1 MCGILSQEFNIAL
14 AMFFVHFPTG
24 IFSEAEVYTASCFR
38 MMLLG
43 SHLHRRPF
51 PATVSKPVPS
61 TPVQFTS
68 SIFEKHEVSSKSLSS
83 FPSWITQALFDLSQS
98 EQELQ
103 QLREWQTAEVDKV
116 NQCLD
121 SAMLG
126 AQKEERYLLERVEQI
141 HRDIQQHIQQIKR
154 ENSAAARVGQSLVD
168 RQLRKVVQL
177 REQIHMWGRCPN
189 GPNKSQLLRGVRE
202 LIQPW
207 EISLSLKNVHFQ
219 LCPQPSI
226 IPFGEVVV
234 QENNLSF
241 PVSVC
246 GPQGHKCAIHS
257 GELAH
262 ENHVVVSEQLHTPCN
277 GAVGGM
283 DKESSRTNT
292 GSSRIVRKIRLSTS
306 EENALGEHVKLPSPK
321 AQKLLPYKRDNSES
335 SQDEDLESPGSD
347 IRGDD
352 LFLAIHPVS
361 NRGESEDKWPVTGQ
375 NGDRKQPLSKGN
387 QKTLLPVSSSELSC
401 PPEENGP
408 KHYEG
413 SQGFQGGIL
422 HYANDNMPPKSD
434 FRGAKLSYHSYFDF
448 KEQAQ
453 LGKCPG
459 ELRQLSSPADSTD
472 SSYTFIVRSASSHCD
487 SMNREKRRS
496 ISTADLSARGL
507 PLINRKGENLK
518 RKINR
523 CLSEGPPCTNSE
535 QGHKVSETWE
545 SKDHSTPGC
554 SEVSGGISRSFSMSA
569 IEGKAMQQNRCE
581 QKNDKRSGERSN
593 IGLFMVEEERS
604 TLKVG
609 HLVKK
614 IGKQGSG
621 RTDFTLP
628 SGLHATPQGQLFV
641 VDCGN
646 VRVQITDLQRNV
658 VQQISPPACEGTSR
672 HCRNF
677 FDVAGNSKGLI
688 ALTCAAE
695 RVLLVFSRH
704 GRLLQTFGGSGSA
717 GSQQDLEAPRGV
729 TVTQQDEFLVA
740 DIRRG
745 TLTALKL
752 DPKTGAKMERTV
764 VTGFHR
770 PYLVA
775 TCLASGLMAVSER
788 GNETGRAPCIK
799 VLEPGWNTIRILGI
813 CSGMG
818 PVLSCPWGI
827 CIDADG
833 DVLVADWGKQHC
845 IVLYPAVGVGQSIV
859 SQGLSSP
866 RGLTV
871 LPDGHLVVSDSMN
884 HCIKIYRYK

>member
-1 MCGILSQEFNIAL
+1 
-14 AMFFVHFPTG
+14 
-24 IFSEAEVYTASCFR
+24 

-43 SHLHRRPF
+43 SHFHRRPF
-51 PATVSKPVPS
+51 PATVSQPVSS
-61 TPVQFTS
+61 TPVCLS
-68 SIFEKHEVSSKSLSS
+68 SSVFEKHEDSSQFLSS
-83 FPSWITQALFDLSQS
+83 FPTWITQALCDLSQS

-103 QLREWQTAEVDKV
+103 QLREWQTAEVDKI
-116 NQCLD
+116 NQGLD
-121 SAMLG
+121 SAILG
-126 AQKEERYLLERVEQI
+126 AQKEERYLLERVKQI
-141 HRDIQQHIQQIKR
+141 HRNTQQQMQQIKR
-154 ENSAAARVGQSLVD
+154 ENAAAVRVGQSLVD
-168 RQLRKVVQL
+168 RQLRKVGQL
-177 REQIHMWGRCPN
+177 REQIHMWGRCPS

-219 LCPQPSI
+219 PCQQPST

-234 QENNLSF
+234 QENNVNF
-241 PVSVC
+241 PVGVC

-257 GELAH
+257 GDLAH
-262 ENHVVVSEQLHTPCN
+262 ENHVAVSEQLHTPSN
-277 GAVGGM
+277 GTLGGM

-292 GSSRIVRKIRLSTS
+292 GTSRVVRKIRISTT
-306 EENALGEHVKLPSPK
+306 EKNALGEDVKLPSPK
-321 AQKLLPYKRDNSES
+321 PQKLLASKRDNSES
-335 SQDEDLESPGSD
+335 SQDEDLESPSSD

-352 LFLAIHPVS
+352 LFLAIHPMS
-361 NRGESEDKWPVTGQ
+361 NRGETEENCPVTGQ
-375 NGDRKQPLSKGN
+375 NGVRKHSISKDYRN
-387 QKTLLPVSSSELSC
+387 QRTLLPVSRKEPSC
-401 PPEENGP
+401 PPEENGL
-408 KHYEG
+408 KHYKG
-413 SQGFQGGIL
+413 SQGFRGGML
-422 HYANDNMPPKSD
+422 YYVNDNISPTKSD
-434 FRGAKLSYHSYFDF
+434 YKGAKSSYHSYFDLSS
-448 KEQAQ
+448 KEAAQ
-453 LGKCPG
+453 LSQCPG
-459 ELRQLSSPADSTD
+459 ELRRPSSPADSTD
-472 SSYTFIVRSASSHCD
+472 SSYTFTVRSASSRSE
-487 SMNREKRRS
+487 SMKGEKKRS
-496 ISTADLSARGL
+496 ISTADLSARGR

-518 RKINR
+518 RKMNR
-523 CLSEGPPCTNSE
+523 CLSESPPSTNSE
-535 QGHKVSETWE
+535 QRSKVSENWE
-545 SKDHSTPGC
+545 SKDHSTASC
-554 SEVSGGISRSFSMSA
+554 SEVSSRICRSLSMSA
-569 IEGKAMQQNRCE
+569 IEGKAMQQTRCE
-581 QKNDKRSGERSN
+581 QKKDKQSGQRTN
-593 IGLFMVEEERS
+593 AGLFMVEEEKS

-628 SGLHATPQGQLFV
+628 SGVHATPQGQLFV

-704 GRLLQTFGGSGSA
+704 GRLLQTFGGSGSVGA
-717 GSQQDLEAPRGV
+717 QQDLEAPRGV
-729 TVTQQDEFLVA
+729 TITQQDDFLVA

-752 DPKTGAKMERTV
+752 DPKTGAKIECTV
-764 VTGFHR
+764 VTGFCR

-775 TCLASGLMAVSER
+775 TCLTSGLIAVSER

-818 PVLSCPWGI
+818 PVLSNPWGI

-845 IVLYPAVGVGQSIV
+845 VVLYPAVGVGRSIV

-866 RGLTV
+866 RGLAV

>member
-1 MCGILSQEFNIAL
+1 
-14 AMFFVHFPTG
+14 
-24 IFSEAEVYTASCFR
+24 

-43 SHLHRRPF
+43 SHFHRRPF
-51 PATVSKPVPS
+51 PATVSQPVSS
-61 TPVQFTS
+61 TPVHLS
-68 SIFEKHEVSSKSLSS
+68 SSVFEKHEDSSQSLSS
-83 FPSWITQALFDLSQS
+83 LPTWITQALCDLSQS

-103 QLREWQTAEVDKV
+103 QLREWQITEVDKI
-116 NQCLD
+116 NQGLD
-121 SAMLG
+121 SAILG

-141 HRDIQQHIQQIKR
+141 HRDTQQRMQQIKR
-154 ENSAAARVGQSLVD
+154 ENAAAVRVGQSLVD
-168 RQLRKVVQL
+168 RQLRK
-177 REQIHMWGRCPN
+177 
-189 GPNKSQLLRGVRE
+189 
-202 LIQPW
+202 
-207 EISLSLKNVHFQ
+207 
-219 LCPQPSI
+219 
-226 IPFGEVVV
+226 
-234 QENNLSF
+234 
-241 PVSVC
+241 
-246 GPQGHKCAIHS
+246 GHKCAIHS
-257 GELAH
+257 GDLPH
-262 ENHVVVSEQLHTPCN
+262 ENHVAISEQLHTPCN

-283 DKESSRTNT
+283 NKESSRTNT
-292 GSSRIVRKIRLSTS
+292 GTSRVVRKIRISTT
-306 EENALGEHVKLPSPK
+306 EENALGEDVKLPSPK
-321 AQKLLPYKRDNSES
+321 QQNLLACKRDNSES
-335 SQDEDLESPGSD
+335 SQDEDLESPSSD

-361 NRGESEDKWPVTGQ
+361 SRGETEDKWPVTGQ
-375 NGDRKQPLSKGN
+375 NGVRKHSISKDYRN
-387 QKTLLPVSSSELSC
+387 QRTLLPVSSKEPSC
-401 PPEENGP
+401 PPEENGL
-408 KHYEG
+408 KHYKG
-413 SQGFQGGIL
+413 SQGFRGGML
-422 HYANDNMPPKSD
+422 HYVNNNMPPTKS
-434 FRGAKLSYHSYFDF
+434 SYHSYLDLSS
-448 KEQAQ
+448 KEAAQ
-453 LGKCPG
+453 LSQCPG
-459 ELRQLSSPADSTD
+459 ELRRPSSPADSTD
-472 SSYTFIVRSASSHCD
+472 SSYTFIVRSASSRSE
-487 SMNREKRRS
+487 SMKGEKKRS
-496 ISTADLSARGL
+496 ISTADLSARGR

-518 RKINR
+518 RKMNR
-523 CLSEGPPCTNSE
+523 CLSESPPCTYSE
-535 QGHKVSETWE
+535 QGPKVSENWE
-545 SKDHSTPGC
+545 SKYHSTAGC
-554 SEVSGGISRSFSMSA
+554 FEVSGRICRSLSMSA
-569 IEGKAMQQNRCE
+569 IEGKAMQQTKCE
-581 QKNDKRSGERSN
+581 QKKDKRSGERPN
-593 IGLFMVEEERS
+593 TGLFIVEEEKS

-628 SGLHATPQGQLFV
+628 SGVHATPQGQLFV

-704 GRLLQTFGGSGSA
+704 GRLLQTFGGSGSVGA
-717 GSQQDLEAPRGV
+717 QQDLEAPRGV
-729 TVTQQDEFLVA
+729 TVTQQDDFLVA

-752 DPKTGAKMERTV
+752 DSKTGAKMERIV

-775 TCLASGLMAVSER
+775 TCLTSGLIAVSER

-818 PVLSCPWGI
+818 PVLSNPWGI

-845 IVLYPAVGVGQSIV
+845 LVLYPAVGVGRSIV

-866 RGLTV
+866 RGLAV

>member
-1 MCGILSQEFNIAL
+1 MVFCNKNFTIFS
-14 AMFFVHFPTG
+14 TG
-24 IFSEAEVYTASCFR
+24 IISETEVQKSPCFR

-43 SHLHRRPF
+43 SHFNRRTF
-51 PATVSKPVPS
+51 PAKISQPVSS
-61 TPVQFTS
+61 TPVRLS
-68 SIFEKHEVSSKSLSS
+68 SSVFEKHEVSPQSLSS
-83 FPSWITQALFDLSQS
+83 FPTWIIQALCDLSQS
-98 EQELQ
+98 EQKLQ

-116 NQCLD
+116 NQGLD
-121 SAMLG
+121 SAVLG
-126 AQKEERYLLERVEQI
+126 AQKEECYMLERVEQI
-141 HRDIQQHIQQIKR
+141 HRDTQQQIQQIKR
-154 ENSAAARVGQSLVD
+154 ENAAAVRVGQSLVD
-168 RQLRKVVQL
+168 SQLRKVGQL
-177 REQIHMWGRCPN
+177 REQIHMWGRYPS
-189 GPNKSQLLRGVRE
+189 GPNKSQLLRSVQE

-207 EISLSLKNVHFQ
+207 EISLSLKKLYFQ
-219 LCPQPSI
+219 PCQQPSP

-241 PVSVC
+241 PVGVC
-246 GPQGHKCAIHS
+246 GPQGHTCAIHS
-257 GELAH
+257 GDLPH
-262 ENHVVVSEQLHTPCN
+262 ENHVAVCEQLHTPCQ

-292 GSSRIVRKIRLSTS
+292 GTSRVVRKIRISTT
-306 EENALGEHVKLPSPK
+306 EENALGQDAKLPSPK
-321 AQKLLPYKRDNSES
+321 PQHLFGCKRDNSES
-335 SQDEDLESPGSD
+335 SQDEEIESPGSD
-347 IRGDD
+347 IRADD

-361 NRGESEDKWPVTGQ
+361 SQGESEDKWPVTGK
-375 NGDRKQPLSKGN
+375 NGVRKHSKYYRN
-387 QKTLLPVSSSELSC
+387 QRTLFPVSSKEPSC
-401 PPEENGP
+401 PPEDNGL
-408 KHYEG
+408 KHFKG
-413 SQGFQGGIL
+413 RQGLTGGML
-422 HYANDNMPPKSD
+422 HYVNDIMPPTKSD
-434 FRGAKLSYHSYFDF
+434 YRGANSSYHSYLGLSF
-448 KEQAQ
+448 KEATQ
-453 LGKCPG
+453 LSQCPG
-459 ELRQLSSPADSTD
+459 ELRRPSSPADSID
-472 SSYTFIVRSASSHCD
+472 SNYTFIVRSGSSRSE
-487 SMNREKRRS
+487 SMKGEKKRS
-496 ISTADLSARGL
+496 ISTADLSARGR
-507 PLINRKGENLK
+507 PLR

-523 CLSEGPPCTNSE
+523 CMSESPPCTNSKK
-535 QGHKVSETWE
+535 GLKVSEYWE
-545 SKDHSTPGC
+545 SKDRSTASC
-554 SEVSGGISRSFSMSA
+554 SEVSSRICRSLSLSA
-569 IEGKAMQQNRCE
+569 IEGKTMQQTRCE
-581 QKNDKRSGERSN
+581 QKKDKRSGERPN
-593 IGLFMVEEERS
+593 VGLFMVEEENR

-609 HLVKK
+609 HLIKK

-628 SGLHATPQGQLFV
+628 SGVHATPQGQLFV

-688 ALTCAAE
+688 ALTCVAE

-717 GSQQDLEAPRGV
+717 GAQQDLEAPRGV

-752 DPKTGAKMERTV
+752 DPKTGAKIERTL

-775 TCLASGLMAVSER
+775 TCLTSGLIAVSER
-788 GNETGRAPCIK
+788 GNETGQAPCIK
-799 VLEPGWNTIRILGI
+799 VLEPGWNTIRTLGI

-818 PVLSCPWGI
+818 PVLLNPWGI
-827 CIDADG
+827 CIDPDG

-845 IVLYPAVGVGQSIV
+845 IVLYPSVGVGRSIV

-866 RGLTV
+866 RGLAV

>member
-1 MCGILSQEFNIAL
+1 MCVVFCKNNCTIFL
-14 AMFFVHFPTG
+14 TG
-24 IFSEAEVYTASCFR
+24 IISETEVQVAPCFR

-43 SHLHRRPF
+43 SHFHRRPF
-51 PATVSKPVPS
+51 PATMSSSPVRL
-61 TPVQFTS
+61 S
-68 SIFEKHEVSSKSLSS
+68 SSVFEKPEVSSQSLSS
-83 FPSWITQALFDLSQS
+83 FPAWMTQALGDLSQS

-116 NQCLD
+116 NQGLD
-121 SAMLG
+121 SAILG

-141 HRDIQQHIQQIKR
+141 HRDTQQQMQQIKR
-154 ENSAAARVGQSLVD
+154 ENAAAIRVGQSLVD
-168 RQLRKVVQL
+168 RQLRKVSQL
-177 REQIHMWGRCPN
+177 REQIHMWGRYPS

-219 LCPQPSI
+219 PCQQPST
-226 IPFGEVVV
+226 IPFGEVIV

-241 PVSVC
+241 PVGVC

-257 GELAH
+257 GDLPH
-262 ENHVVVSEQLHTPCN
+262 ENHVAVSEQVHTPCKL

-292 GSSRIVRKIRLSTS
+292 GTSRVVRKIRISTA
-306 EENALGEHVKLPSPK
+306 EENALGEDAKLPSPK
-321 AQKLLPYKRDNSES
+321 PQKIFGCKRDISES
-335 SQDEDLESPGSD
+335 SQDEELESPSSD

-361 NRGESEDKWPVTGQ
+361 SQGESEDKWPVTGQ
-375 NGDRKQPLSKGN
+375 NGVRKHSKDYRN
-387 QKTLLPVSSSELSC
+387 QRTLLPVSSKEPSF
-401 PPEENGP
+401 PPEDNGL
-408 KHYEG
+408 KHYKG
-413 SQGFQGGIL
+413 SQGFRGGML
-422 HYANDNMPPKSD
+422 HYVNDNMPPTKSD
-434 FRGAKLSYHSYFDF
+434 YRGAKSSYHSYLDLSS
-448 KEQAQ
+448 KEAAQ
-453 LGKCPG
+453 LSQCSG
-459 ELRQLSSPADSTD
+459 ELRRPSSPADSID
-472 SSYTFIVRSASSHCD
+472 SNYTFIVRSGSSRSE
-487 SMNREKRRS
+487 SMKGEKKRS
-496 ISTADLSARGL
+496 ISTADLSTRGR
-507 PLINRKGENLK
+507 PLINEKGEDVK
-518 RKINR
+518 RKMNR
-523 CLSEGPPCTNSE
+523 CLSESPPCTNSE
-535 QGHKVSETWE
+535 QGPKVSENWE
-545 SKDHSTPGC
+545 SKDHSIAGF
-554 SEVSGGISRSFSMSA
+554 SEASSRICRSLSLSA
-569 IEGKAMQQNRCE
+569 IEGKATKQNRCE
-581 QKNDKRSGERSN
+581 QKKDKRSGERPN
-593 IGLFMVEEERS
+593 VGLFMVEEEKS

-628 SGLHATPQGQLFV
+628 SGVHVTPQGQLFV

-658 VQQISPPACEGTSR
+658 VQQISPPTCEGTSR

-688 ALTCAAE
+688 ALTCVAE

-717 GSQQDLEAPRGV
+717 GAQQDLEAPRGV

-775 TCLASGLMAVSER
+775 TCLKSGLIAVSER
-788 GNETGRAPCIK
+788 GNENGRAPCIK

-818 PVLSCPWGI
+818 PVLSNPWGI

-845 IVLYPAVGVGQSIV
+845 IVLYPPVGVGRSIV

-866 RGLTV
+866 RGLAV

-884 HCIKIYRYK
+884 HCIKIYHYK